1 MEKVHLDYVITFVML
16 VMIIGTFF
24 QEYRIDYIAM
34 KLVMVLSIIW
44 ATINVTLYVLNS
56 IARKKINSNRYL
68 VRYYDWRITDK
79 HIHGLYMIVMLVVYM
94 FVVPKSEVIG
104 FSSERYG
111 FISLVIAIITQ
122 IYVIKD
128 VKEFQ
133 FKKGDEKP

>member
-1 MEKVHLDYVITFVML
+1 MEKVHLDYAITFVIL
-16 VMIIGTFF
+16 VMIVGTFF

-34 KLVMVLSIIW
+34 KLVMVLSIVW

-56 IARKKINSNRYL
+56 IARKKIDSNRYL

-79 HIHGLYMIVMLVVYM
+79 HTHGLYMIIMLVVYM

-104 FSSERYG
+104 FSTERYG

-128 VKEFQ
+128 VKEFKL
-133 FKKGDEKP
+133 KKEDEQS